1 VASKAYQAEINWM
14 ACALIKARDSAAIYA
29 ALVELVIRWPE
40 RKLCALAA
48 KLAPTPGLAR
58 DRLTALMAIQA
69 FSEGIPREIA
79 ARMRVAVEEIAQI
92 SDVFRAQ

>member
-1 VASKAYQAEINWM
+1 MVRKAYQAEINWM
-14 ACALIKARDSAAIYA
+14 ARALINARDSAAIYA
-29 ALVELVIRWPE
+29 ALVELVCGWPE
-40 RKLCALAA
+40 SKLCGLAA
-48 KLAPTPGLAR
+48 KLAPAPGLAR
-58 DRLTALMAIQA
+58 DRSAAFRAIQA